1 MKKFKK
7 IGDAS
12 IRVLETLKLLYNS
25 SASIQDIIRHFEK
38 IDAGNKVYTNE
49 VILKYI
55 NTLKVFGFKI
65 LKQKDKYVLLNVL
78 DGFHFNEKDLK
89 TVYLLGKYAN
99 LFPEESVKLEMNNF
113 LRDLERRFDDNTKK
127 LSQRIVSVSPKVFKL
142 NYGEYE
148 KQIKEYEKYCL
159 DKQRLKIIY
168 KNSKNAQVSI
178 MIEPVEI
185 KYFENEIYLS
195 VYNQLS
201 AQIQDININSII
213 RVEQL
218 PLKSNPV
225 SMYSSVMFALT
236 GALAKNYR
244 LRADEKLAQVR
255 IDGSVVIQNQKEDQG
270 LLSRRLLRYGEL
282 CEVISP
288 KSFRDE
294 IKQLVQAT
302 FNQYVI

>member
-12 IRVLETLKLLYNS
+12 IRVLETLKLLYKS